1 MIWPK
6 LLLITV
12 MAVSMSVSYD
22 RSVNYW
28 EAFAPG
34 KLLKRLDALTQ
45 TDDPNGRDTTKIMLA
60 QAKSDDD
67 LPDEHDADA
76 DDEDYDGE
84 AVELSAETAS
94 HEEGLNSAEDYERN
108 YEQFVREHF
117 DRATEDDENVDD
129 GVETDT
135 DVEAE
140 SQSDASLEAEASHV
154 QHQRCRR
161 VQKKGQL
168 CEICRHPK
176 NGEVSET
183 CSYSHADQP
192 KQYAYGTESQYRRYR
207 DIDQPTKE
215 STSKPNSLCVR
226 RLHGKR
232 VCYDCQDS
240 GGNKLERCYDT
251 EQQLKSNHK
260 MSIKSRMPTKS
271 KSVMKMPEAKQSQH
285 TESRQR
291 IYKRTI
297 SYSFAQEGS
306 NEDVNATTVTPT
318 TTAILSTNPN
328 YHQSSQHHRH
338 RRTQSLVNG
347 ENPVLS
353 FLSIPKHNSS
363 SSQQK

>member
-34 KLLKRLDALTQ
+34 KLLQRLDALTQ
-45 TDDPNGRDTTKIMLA
+45 TGDSNGEDTTKIMLA

-67 LPDEHDADA
+67 LPDEHDAHT
-76 DDEDYDGE
+76 DDDDDGD

-117 DRATEDDENVDD
+117 DRATENDDNVDD
-129 GVETDT
+129 GVDTDT

-207 DIDQPTKE
+207 DTDQPTMGSKE
-215 STSKPNSLCVR
+215 SKPSSLCVR

-251 EQQLKSNHK
+251 DQQSKNQKIRNKS
-260 MSIKSRMPTKS
+260 SMPTKS
-271 KSVMKMPEAKQSQH
+271 VKKMPQAKQSQH
-285 TESRQR
+285 TESQKR

-297 SYSFAQEGS
+297 SYSFAQDGS
-306 NEDVNATTVTPT
+306 NEDVNATTITPT

-328 YHQSSQHHRH
+328 HHHHRQSSQNHRH
-338 RRTQSLVNG
+338 RRTQSRQVNG
-347 ENPVLS
+347 KKPV
-353 FLSIPKHNSS
+353 P
-363 SSQQK
+363 